1 MNGGKSPINIFITKE
16 TKQFYS
22 RNDKDIYS
30 LVNNVSISHSI
41 LSVETIW
48 DKYEI
53 LSFVSQF

>member
-16 TKQFYS
+16 AKQFYY

-30 LVNNVSISHSI
+30 LVNNVSIAHSI

-48 DKYEI
+48 EKYEI
-53 LSFVSQF
+53 LCFVS